1 MANNDAFK
9 KNELDEVANETNIST
24 PSQDTDNAV
33 VAITSN
39 SDGVKYI
46 PEPISVQ
53 ASSSGEFITC
63 ILFCD
68 KTSNF
73 VVSRS
78 RLGYIPIL

>member
-1 MANNDAFK
+1 MASNDASK
-9 KNELDEVANETNIST
+9 KNELDEAANEMNIST

-53 ASSSGEFITC
+53 ASSSGELITYYQEY
-63 ILFCD
+63 IL
-68 KTSNF
+68 
-73 VVSRS
+73 
-78 RLGYIPIL
+78 